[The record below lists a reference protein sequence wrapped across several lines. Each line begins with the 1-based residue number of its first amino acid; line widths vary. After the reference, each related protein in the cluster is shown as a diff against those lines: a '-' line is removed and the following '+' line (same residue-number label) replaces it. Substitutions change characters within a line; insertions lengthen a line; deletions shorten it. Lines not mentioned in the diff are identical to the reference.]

1 MVFTEGAVVPGLG
14 LPLLL
19 IYQYIALQAQST
31 RLLLALAVC
40 QSVGLI

>member
-14 LPLLL
+14 FPLLL

-31 RLLLALAVC
+31 VTVSFDRLAH
-40 QSVGLI
+40 